1 MYNTVL
7 DITNLLPVPQLRM
20 LVRKL
25 NSKLELDTK
34 PSLLCINFIKNQ
46 IKTQLKQTTKSRM

>member
-25 NSKLELDTK
+25 HSKLELDTK
-34 PSLLCINFIKNQ
+34 PSLLCINFIKYQ

>member
-7 DITNLLPVPQLRM
+7 DITNLLSVPQLRM
-20 LVRKL
+20 FVRKL

-34 PSLLCINFIKNQ
+34 PSLLCINFIKYQ
-46 IKTQLKQTTKSRM
+46 IKT

>member
-34 PSLLCINFIKNQ
+34 PSLLCINFIKYQ
-46 IKTQLKQTTKSRM
+46 IKT